1 MPRSAGIGRTG
12 TKHKRARS
20 ERAAEDSHKQGPRL
34 VALEA
39 AVAAAATAV
48 RVAQGD
54 DAAVREWLDGVLK
67 QVERQVEI
75 DEFQAE
81 LEREKR
87 DSYVAAA
94 VACVEAIKHRTV
106 RHRPTDAEY
115 SRMRPFYH
123 ALEANLRVWS
133 QSYPADKCD
142 KCARHLAFCVCR
154 EACSKCGQVKW
165 RRAWRLYCVYPAND
179 MCTCEKISNF
189 GMRLLGRGSE
199 SESGLGL
206 F

>member
-75 DEFQAE
+75 DEDRAE
-81 LEREKR
+81 FERAKHER
-87 DSYVAAA
+87 FIAVG
-94 VACVEAIKHRTV
+94 VACVEAVKRRTFKQYPSPSE
-106 RHRPTDAEY
+106 R
-115 SRMRPFYH
+115 SMLSPFLH
-123 ALEANLRVWS
+123 ALQVNREEWS
-133 QSYPADKCD
+133 FAYPSDKCD
-142 KCARHLAFCVCR
+142 KCAFHLGWCHCR
-154 EACSKCGQVKW
+154 VSCGKCGQNVP
-165 RRAWRLYCVYPAND
+165 RRAWQVCFFYPAND
-179 MCTCEKISNF
+179 MCVCEKILNF
-189 GMRLLGRGSE
+189 AGRLCG
-199 SESGLGL
+199 
-206 F
+206 